1 MNIKIIGTFVAT
13 ALFAGSLNVAEA
25 EEAKKTSRSSREAI
39 MKRFDKDGDGKLN
52 ETERKAAAAALRKQS
67 GSESD
72 RGRQRI
78 ETARRQ
84 ISAAMKA
91 GEITEKQGKERM
103 AALKKRIS
111 QSQSGRE
118 SDRGS
123 ESDRGRQ
130 RIETARRQI
139 SAAMKAGEITEK
151 QGKERMAAL
160 KKRISQS
167 QSGSGN
173 NRAKS
178 DNDRSRRGS
187 DYRAR
192 LMKEFDKN
200 GDGKLDKAER
210 EAARKG
216 PSSRRGKGGG
226 ERSARGRDNRRA
238 DRTAESRTRGQGGE
252 KAERRRRSDRRGK
265 KD

>member
-67 GSESD
+67 
-72 RGRQRI
+72 
-78 ETARRQ
+78 
-84 ISAAMKA
+84 
-91 GEITEKQGKERM
+91 
-103 AALKKRIS
+103 
-111 QSQSGRE
+111 
-118 SDRGS
+118 GS

>member
-1 MNIKIIGTFVAT
+1 MTRFFNQKQKGQNMNIKIIGTFVAT

-67 GSESD
+67 
-72 RGRQRI
+72 
-78 ETARRQ
+78 
-84 ISAAMKA
+84 
-91 GEITEKQGKERM
+91 
-103 AALKKRIS
+103 
-111 QSQSGRE
+111 
-118 SDRGS
+118 GS